1 MKSFLRNK
9 HYDSEPVWHVQI
21 AMVFAIAL
29 QLLLPDKYVFL
40 SRYLLITIEFMLLIA
55 MSFTTPKQPI
65 FKSISRRINVFLLI
79 ILTSLANS
87 YALYQVAT
95 VLMKSGQIHNGKD
108 LLITAMNIYLTNIII
123 FGLWYWE
130 IDGGGPG
137 VRRQIMNHEKEFLF
151 TQDQFPDYKH
161 PDWQPTFIDYL
172 YTSATNAMAFSPTD
186 TMPMS
191 RRVKMLMLAQSI
203 ISIIVVLLVAAR
215 AVGVLG

>member
-1 MKSFLRNK
+1 MKTFFRNK
-9 HYDSEPVWHVQI
+9 HYDREPVWHVQV
-21 AMVFAIAL
+21 AMLFAISL
-29 QLLLPDKYVFL
+29 QLLLPDKFVFV
-40 SRYLLITIEFMLLIA
+40 SRYSLITIEFLLLLA

-87 YALYQVAT
+87 YALYQVASALIKT
-95 VLMKSGQIHNGKD
+95 GHAASGKD
-108 LLITAMNIYLTNIII
+108 LLITALNIYITNIII

-137 VRRQIMNHEKEFLF
+137 VRRQIPGHEKEFLF
-151 TQDQFPDYKH
+151 TQDQFPAYKH
-161 PDWQPTFIDYL
+161 PDWQPTFTDYL

-191 RRVKMLMLAQSI
+191 RRVKILMWAQST

-215 AVGVLG
+215 AVSVLG